1 MSVMNPERVQ
11 QVCDEVW
18 RDRDAILAD
27 RGVLSGEDALVR
39 AVYWRLCKTGD
50 GPDLSSD
57 DHAPF
62 LKELV
67 RKYRDEVARGVAA
80 PRLEVK
86 SV

>member
-50 GPDLSSD
+50 GPAQSSD
-57 DHAPF
+57 DYAPF

-67 RKYRDEVARGVAA
+67 RKYRDEAAGSVAA

>member
-1 MSVMNPERVQ
+1 MNVMNPERVQ
-11 QVCDEVW
+11 AVCDDVW

-50 GPDLSSD
+50 GPARSSD
-57 DHAPF
+57 DYDPF

-67 RKYRDEVARGVAA
+67 RKYREEVARSGAGSYA
-80 PRLEVK
+80 
-86 SV
+86 S